1 MNIRLASTIP
11 FAAISSLV
19 LIPCSAAISER
30 VSPDSTTTS
39 VLLEICE
46 VVLRVCLVI
55 RADSP
60 IISMFVFPNW
70 VWGSG

>member
-1 MNIRLASTIP
+1 MRLASTIP

-39 VLLEICE
+39 EILEICV
-46 VVLRVCLVI
+46 VVLRVCLVTCD
-55 RADSP
+55 DSP
-60 IISMFVFPNW
+60 MISMFAFPIC